1 MDDLLVLTP
10 NGRWTA
16 FIEEML
22 SRSLHLGIRD
32 ISFSSVTLSLGQEH
46 FLQNSGAALSGLRR
60 SRYEH
65 CLLVI
70 DEDRSDD
77 EQLEKLVSQLDEV
90 WEGKAT
96 VIVAKPSVE
105 SWMLEGHR
113 AFSRIPQLRGID
125 VRRWFAETG
134 VWPLGTDTPDQP
146 RHALEAL
153 FSAFR
158 IEPSNAHYR
167 LIARNFPIRLDQL
180 NSASLRKLIAQL
192 NNWFP
197 G

>member
-22 SRSLHLGIRD
+22 ARSLHLGIRD
-32 ISFSSVTLSLGQEH
+32 IRFSSVTLSLGQEH
-46 FLQNSGAALSGLRR
+46 FLQNCGAALSGLRR

-65 CLLVI
+65 CLIVI

-77 EQLEKLVSQLDEV
+77 EQLENLVSQLEV
-90 WEGKAT
+90 LWGLKAA
-96 VIVAKPSVE
+96 VIVAQPSVE

-167 LIARNFPIRLDQL
+167 LIARHFPIRLDQL
-180 NSASLRKLIAQL
+180 NSSSLRKLIAQL
-192 NNWFP
+192 NRWFP

>member
-22 SRSLHLGIRD
+22 TRSLHLGIRD
-32 ISFSSVTLSLGQEH
+32 IRFSSVTLSLGQER
-46 FLQNSGAALSGLRR
+46 FLQECGAALSGLRR
-60 SRYEH
+60 NRYEH
-65 CLLVI
+65 CLIVI

-77 EQLEKLVSQLDEV
+77 AQLENLVSQL
-90 WEGKAT
+90 KALWGLNAA
-96 VIVAKPSVE
+96 VVVAQPSVE

-167 LIARNFPIRLDQL
+167 LIARHFPIRLDQL
-180 NSASLRKLIAQL
+180 NSSSFRKLIAQL
-192 NNWFP
+192 NIWFP

>member
-1 MDDLLVLTP
+1 MDDLLILTP

-16 FIEEML
+16 FLEEFL
-22 SRSLHLGIRD
+22 GRSLHLGIRD
-32 ISFSSVTLSLGQEH
+32 IRFSSVSLAVGQEGL
-46 FLQNSGAALSGLRR
+46 LQGFGVPLSALRK
-60 SRYEH
+60 SRFEH
-65 CLLVI
+65 CLIVI
-70 DEDRSDD
+70 DEDRSND
-77 EQLEKLVSQLDEV
+77 EQLTELTHALHSVWGENAALV
-90 WEGKAT
+90 
-96 VIVAKPSVE
+96 VAQPSVE

-167 LIARNFPIRLDQL
+167 LIGRHFPIRLDTITSSSFRRLIVQL
-180 NSASLRKLIAQL
+180 GE
-192 NNWFP
+192 WFP

>member
-1 MDDLLVLTP
+1 MDDLLVLSP

-16 FIEEML
+16 FLEEML
-22 SRSLHLGIRD
+22 DRSIHLGIRD
-32 ISFSSVTLSLGQEH
+32 ISFSSVTLALGQEH
-46 FLQNSGAALSGLRR
+46 FLQNSGAILSGLRR

-77 EQLEKLVSQLDEV
+77 GLLESLTTQLDTI
-90 WEGKAT
+90 WGGNAS
-96 VIVAKPSVE
+96 VIIAQPSVE

-113 AFSRIPQLRGID
+113 AFSRKPQLRGID

-134 VWPLGTDTPDQP
+134 VWPMGTDTPDQP

-167 LIARNFPIRLDQL
+167 LIARHFPIRLDQF
-180 NSASLRKLIAQL
+180 SSSSLRKLVTQL
-192 NNWFP
+192 NDWFP

>member
-1 MDDLLVLTP
+1 MDDLLVLAP

-16 FIEEML
+16 FVGEFL
-22 SRSLHLGIRD
+22 SRPRHLGIRE
-32 ISFSSVTLSLGQEH
+32 ISFSAVSLSLGQES
-46 FLQNSGAALSGLRR
+46 FLQASGVHLSKLRR

-65 CLLVI
+65 CLVFI
-70 DEDRSDD
+70 DEERSDD
-77 EQLEKLVSQLDEV
+77 EQLARLTENLSSV
-90 WEGKAT
+90 WESDAA
-96 VIVAKPSVE
+96 VIVANPSVE

-134 VWPLGTDTPDQP
+134 IWPMGTDMPDQP
-146 RHALEAL
+146 RHAVEAL

-167 LIARNFPIRLDQL
+167 LIARHFPLRVDQL
-180 NSASLRKLIAQL
+180 NSSSLRRLLLQL
-192 NNWFP
+192 HAWFP

>member
-1 MDDLLVLTP
+1 MGDGQHSWKVSWSFFAPENRGYSLFKCQSC
-10 NGRWTA
+10 GRTRGLA
-16 FIEEML
+16 KGF
-22 SRSLHLGIRD
+22 G
-32 ISFSSVTLSLGQEH
+32 V
-46 FLQNSGAALSGLRR
+46 ALSALRR
-60 SRYEH
+60 SRFEH

-70 DEDRSDD
+70 DENRSND
-77 EQLEKLVSQLDEV
+77 EQLTALKEALHAV
-90 WEGKAT
+90 WGKSRSCRRS
-96 VIVAKPSVE
+96 PSVE

-167 LIARNFPIRLDQL
+167 LIGRHFPIRLDTITSSSFRRLIVQL
-180 NSASLRKLIAQL
+180 SE
-192 NNWFP
+192 WFP